1 MCILAYKN
9 FYMKIHSIND
19 GVVTTSYYD
28 SSNISKSTYNS
39 TSRTL
44 TVYFSYG
51 KAYDYYNIPKSKAE
65 SFELAE
71 SQGSHL
77 NKFIKDN
84 YEYSLS
90 GEFDKSEL
98 ILEVKQAK
106 EEYAKSEHNNLFEL
120 INLSVEDYTANGMF
134 RNSEIL
140 TNIINTI
147 NLIHDK

>member
-1 MCILAYKN
+1 
-9 FYMKIHSIND
+9 MKIHSIND
-19 GVVTTSYYD
+19 GVVSTSYYD

-51 KAYDYYNIPKSKAE
+51 KAYDYYNVPKNKAE
-65 SFELAE
+65 SFELSE

-106 EEYAKSEHNNLFEL
+106 EEYTKSEHNNLFEL
-120 INLSVEDYTANGMF
+120 INLSVEDYTTNGMF

>member
-1 MCILAYKN
+1 
-9 FYMKIHSIND
+9 MKIHSIVNGD
-19 GVVTTSYYD
+19 MVTSYYD
-28 SSNISKSTYNS
+28 SSNISKSTYN
-39 TSRTL
+39 TTKQTL

-51 KAYDYYNIPKSKAE
+51 KAYDYFNVPKSKVE

-77 NKFIKDN
+77 NKFIKN
-84 YEYSLS
+84 SYEYSLS

-98 ILEVKQAK
+98 LLEVKEAK
-106 EEYAKSEHNNLFEL
+106 EEYAKSEHKNLFDL
-120 INLSVEDYTANGMF
+120 INLSVEDYQNNGMF